1 MNAIAGRIVTVKPV
15 AESLSTKRTDEL
27 AFLGP
32 GPFDEAKAQL
42 GGLAST
48 YPANGFGYAAIA
60 RSAAAPAIGRDAV
73 AAARAYGAMLAI
85 LPDDP
90 AVWRDFAAAFLSQ
103 NPEDSGERQQAAQS
117 ASSAAIN
124 AYLRSTSAGDQ
135 VLALGLLG
143 RSLEKREMWRE
154 AIRTYRFA
162 LTLREDKAIRTAL
175 GDKKG
180 IRRYG
185 SADLPMDG
193 TLTRAAIDV
202 SGRPFLVWKVA
213 FTAPK
218 IGEMDTEL
226 FREFFQA
233 FAMNAGL
240 TLHVET
246 FYGDNNHHVAESCF
260 KAVARALRQAVEI
273 DPRAAGRI
281 PSTKGSL

>member
-1 MNAIAGRIVTVKPV
+1 MRK
-15 AESLSTKRTDEL
+15 AE
-27 AFLGP
+27 
-32 GPFDEAKAQL
+32 
-42 GGLAST
+42 
-48 YPANGFGYAAIA
+48 IA
-60 RSAAAPAIGRDAV
+60 RKTNETEITVSIDLDGAGTSDMATGIGFLDHMLDQLSRHALIDMKIV
-73 AAARAYGAMLAI
+73 AKGDLHI
-85 LPDDP
+85 
-90 AVWRDFAAAFLSQ
+90 DFHHTA
-103 NPEDSGERQQAAQS
+103 EDVG
-117 ASSAAIN
+117 I
-124 AYLRSTSAGDQ
+124 
-135 VLALGLLG
+135 ALGQ
-143 RSLEKREMWRE
+143 
-154 AIRTYRFA
+154 
-162 LTLREDKAIRTAL
+162 AIRTAL